1 MAEEPTIEKALFDA
15 TCAMENPKLDSVGQA
30 GKRRYKYASLGAVYE
45 VVKRPLQERGL
56 TLLQRIE
63 WNGES
68 GGYELK
74 TSIAKGEV
82 IIHLDSR
89 PIDLDCSPQDQGS
102 RETYAKRYALC
113 TVFGLYGQEDDD
125 AQGQQRVPSGQ
136 FTAKCRACGRRFT
149 FESREQY
156 EGYLASMKDPKNRCC
171 PSPDWAVE

>member
-1 MAEEPTIEKALFDA
+1 MVEEVTIEKALFDA
-15 TCAMENPKLDSVGQA
+15 ACAMENPKLDSVGQA

-74 TSIAKGEV
+74 TSIAKGDATM
-82 IIHLDSR
+82 HLDSR

-125 AQGQQRVPSGQ
+125 AQGQQKAVPNGQ
-136 FTAKCRACGRRFT
+136 FTAKCRACGRRYQFDG
-149 FESREQY
+149 REQY
-156 EGYLASMKDPKNRCC
+156 EGFLASPNSRCC